1 MNIWGPLPM
10 NSGSVEGAIVGFAW
24 GGSSKN
30 DNGESTGK
38 LIPRCHELP
47 GPDWKWQKVDRA
59 MLNSGCGHMP
69 SEDVAAFRIPSEWD
83 HHL

>member
-1 MNIWGPLPM
+1 MIMENLLE
-10 NSGSVEGAIVGFAW
+10 NSSQDV
-24 GGSSKN
+24 SSEE
-30 DNGESTGK
+30 DGDA
-38 LIPRCHELP
+38 HELP
-47 GPDWKWQKVDRA
+47 GPDWKWQKVDQA